1 MKLIDYDGTNLEA
14 LTEKFWEATWDV
26 EIEYLSRVAEL
37 NDIEYAD
44 WSTEIPEDWNKIA
57 FVGPYKLEGG
67 QGDWSGISLFNP
79 TWLDI
84 WKACDKS
91 IMALGLITVV
101 DDDGDEFET
110 PPCDHIFIE
119 EITAENGVI
128 SIHFGS

>member
-1 MKLIDYDGTNLEA
+1 MKQ
-14 LTEKFWEATWDV
+14 EKQ
-26 EIEYLSRVAEL
+26 I
-37 NDIEYAD
+37 IEYAD

-128 SIHFGS
+128 SIHFGSQKKRLLSAFKICGSRRGKVV